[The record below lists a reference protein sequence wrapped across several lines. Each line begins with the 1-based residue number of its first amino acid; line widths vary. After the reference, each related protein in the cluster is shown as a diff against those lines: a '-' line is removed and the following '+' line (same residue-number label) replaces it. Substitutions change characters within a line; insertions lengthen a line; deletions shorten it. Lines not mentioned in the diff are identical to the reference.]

1 MLLKLKSK
9 NKKSRAISKQKQKAA
24 NIREDWL
31 CGLEP
36 LEVGKISNH
45 KLITLE
51 FMARKVSG
59 IGNNSKYWRLYSEG
73 DYEAEIRVAAYFAA
87 MEKFINFHQKTYQL
101 VW

>member
-1 MLLKLKSK
+1 MLLKLRSK
-9 NKKSRAISKQKQKAA
+9 NRKSRAISKQKQKAA
-24 NIREDWL
+24 NIRQDWL

-36 LEVGKISNH
+36 LEVGKISNR

-51 FMARKVSG
+51 LTARKVSG

-87 MEKFINFHQKTYQL
+87 MEKLILKQL
-101 VW
+101 NLI

>member
-1 MLLKLKSK
+1 MLLKLRSK
-9 NKKSRAISKQKQKAA
+9 NKKSRVVSKQKQKAA
-24 NIREDWL
+24 NIRQDWI
-31 CGLEP
+31 CTLEP

-59 IGNNSKYWRLYSEG
+59 IGNNNRFWRLYDEG

-87 MEKFINFHQKTYQL
+87 MEKSILKQL
-101 VW
+101 NLI

>member
-36 LEVGKISNH
+36 LEVGKISNRE
-45 KLITLE
+45 L
-51 FMARKVSG
+51 RGS
-59 IGNNSKYWRLYSEG
+59 
-73 DYEAEIRVAAYFAA
+73 
-87 MEKFINFHQKTYQL
+87 
-101 VW
+101 

>member
-9 NKKSRAISKQKQKAA
+9 NKKSRVVSKQKAA

-59 IGNNSKYWRLYSEG
+59 IGNTNRYWRLYGEG

-87 MEKFINFHQKTYQL
+87 MEKSILKQL
-101 VW
+101 NLI

>member
-1 MLLKLKSK
+1 MLLKIKSK
-9 NKKSRAISKQKQKAA
+9 NKKSRVVSKQKQKAS
-24 NIREDWL
+24 NIRQDWL
-31 CGLEP
+31 CTLEP

-51 FMARKVSG
+51 LTARKVSG

-87 MEKFINFHQKTYQL
+87 IEKLILKQL
-101 VW
+101 NLI

>member
-1 MLLKLKSK
+1 MLLKIKSK
-9 NKKSRAISKQKQKAA
+9 NKKSRVVSKQKQKAS
-24 NIREDWL
+24 NIRQDWL
-31 CGLEP
+31 CTLEP

-51 FMARKVSG
+51 LTARKVSG

-87 MEKFINFHQKTYQL
+87 MEKSILKQL
-101 VW
+101 NLI